1 MHKNYNR
8 KGPSLLQRAL
18 EFIST
23 LTFRLQW
30 KHLRRRGETPNYL
43 YLRGGA
49 RALEHSEKG
58 FSTVNDIKP
67 SEIEALVV
75 SSPQLPCPVTLEQLE
90 ESMPVSIQS
99 ETVEQKI
106 PAETVSSPK
115 KKRTNPGRQ
124 GRGQDRRDQMPL
136 LFE

>member
-8 KGPSLLQRAL
+8 NGPSLLQRAL
-18 EFIST
+18 EFIGT

-49 RALEHSEKG
+49 KSLEYSEKE
-58 FSTVNDIKP
+58 FSTVNNIKP
-67 SEIEALVV
+67 SKIEASVF
-75 SSPQLPCPVTLEQLE
+75 SSPQLPCPVTPEQIE
-90 ESMPVSIQS
+90 ESLPVSVQT
-99 ETVEQKI
+99 ETVQQKT
-106 PAETVSSPK
+106 PVETMSPPK
-115 KKRTNPGRQ
+115 KIRRNTGTQ
-124 GRGQDRRDQMPL
+124 VRGQDRRDQMPL